1 MKYKL
6 AIFDLDG
13 TILNTLDDLADSVNY
28 CMEKFNMPKRT
39 TEEVRTFVGNGIRN
53 LIKRAVPDNTPEV
66 EIETIHEA
74 FNAHY
79 KIHCKDKTKPYDG
92 IDELIQNLTDN
103 GIKSAVVSNKADF
116 AVKILC
122 EDFFK
127 GLFIDAVGEKESEGI
142 RKKPAPDSVNKVI
155 DNFIKSSGENLTKK
169 DVVYI
174 GDSDVDIET
183 AKNAGVDIISVN
195 WGFRD
200 DAFLVEHGAVKI
212 VSTPKELESYLIG

>member
-39 TEEVRTFVGNGIRN
+39 TEEVRAFVGNGIRN
-53 LIKRAVPDNTPEV
+53 LIERAVPADTPAV
-66 EIETIHEA
+66 TIDTVHEA

-79 KIHCKDKTKPYDG
+79 KIHCKDKTKPYNG
-92 IDELIQNLTDN
+92 IDKLIQSLKAN

-122 EDFFK
+122 EDFFT
-127 GLFIDAVGEKESEGI
+127 GLFIDAVGEKESEGV

-155 DNFIKSSGENLTKK
+155 DNFIKSSGENITKK

-200 DAFLVEHGAVKI
+200 DDFLLEHGAVKI
-212 VSTPKELESYLIG
+212 VSTPEELEDYLIG